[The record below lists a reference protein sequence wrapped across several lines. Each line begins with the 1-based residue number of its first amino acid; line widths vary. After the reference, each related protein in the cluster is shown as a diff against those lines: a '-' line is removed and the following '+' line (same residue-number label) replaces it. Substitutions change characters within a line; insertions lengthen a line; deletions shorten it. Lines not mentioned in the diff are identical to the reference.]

1 MLNDIKTILTH
12 GKDLL
17 WEDAIGVSV
26 LFALLFAGL
35 SLTGTA

>member
-1 MLNDIKTILTH
+1 MLREVKNILTH

-26 LFALLFAGL
+26 LFALLFTGL